1 MKTFFSIFRPV
12 RSLIWTLIVAF
23 MLGVHNFYKQETKSP
38 QDIVFTIEQDA
49 DEENAA
55 PKD

>member
-1 MKTFFSIFRPV
+1 MKLFFSIYSLLR
-12 RSLIWTLIVAF
+12 RLIWALIVAF

-38 QDIVFTIEQDA
+38 QDIVFTIEQDS

>member
-1 MKTFFSIFRPV
+1 MKTFFSIFRPL
-12 RSLIWTLIVAF
+12 RRLIWTLIVAF

-49 DEENAA
+49 EEENAA

>member
-1 MKTFFSIFRPV
+1 MKLLLPIYQTLRRI
-12 RSLIWTLIVAF
+12 IWALIVAF
-23 MLGVHNFYKQETKSP
+23 MLGVHNFYYQETKAP
-38 QDIVFTIEQDA
+38 QDIASHIEYEA